1 MPSNL
6 IRKTDARTDF
16 GGRLVEHCEARLSA
30 LREQIEGD
38 ADHDTTIKLRGR
50 LAEVKE
56 LLRLLGAPAAA
67 PRTSLG
73 LSVEPASA
81 GDHDDD

>member
-1 MPSNL
+1 MPL
-6 IRKTDARTDF
+6 TGLVRKTDARSDF
-16 GGRLVEHCEARLSA
+16 GQRLIEHLGHRLA
-30 LREQIEGD
+30 ELREQIEGD

-67 PRTSLG
+67 PRTSTR
-73 LSVEPASA
+73 ASC
-81 GDHDDD
+81 